1 MFATT
6 YTGSMAAGT
15 VISLAVLTET
25 TMLLQGDKAATAE
38 LHEAAATA
46 PAKVPPVTVC
56 RSSPPTETIV
66 VTVNWYGGA
75 GGRPGGL
82 SGGGEGGGGRGGDGG
97 DGGRQGGLLGG
108 MRSTGAGFN
117 GDGELGG
124 KGGGGSSGGTGG
136 GKGGVG
142 GGEGGGG
149 GSVQSQRTA
158 RPSSIAMPVSEGLIE
173 FTHRSGTP

>member
-6 YTGSMAAGT
+6 SAGSIEAGT

-38 LHEAAATA
+38 LHEAAVTA

-108 MRSTGAGFN
+108 MRRTGAGFN

-124 KGGGGSSGGTGG
+124 KGGGGRSGGTGG
-136 GKGGVG
+136 GKGGRG
-142 GGEGGGG
+142 
-149 GSVQSQRTA
+149 R
-158 RPSSIAMPVSEGLIE
+158 R
-173 FTHRSGTP
+173 

>member
-1 MFATT
+1 M
-6 YTGSMAAGT
+6 
-15 VISLAVLTET
+15 
-25 TMLLQGDKAATAE
+25 
-38 LHEAAATA
+38 
-46 PAKVPPVTVC
+46 
-56 RSSPPTETIV
+56 
-66 VTVNWYGGA
+66 
-75 GGRPGGL
+75 
-82 SGGGEGGGGRGGDGG
+82 
-97 DGGRQGGLLGG
+97 
-108 MRSTGAGFN
+108 GAGFN

-158 RPSSIAMPVSEGLIE
+158 RPSSIAMPVSEGLIV